1 MEAATAGKAV
11 FCEKPMAMNN
21 GELKK
26 LVDVLKDTKT
36 PYLVGFNR
44 RFSPFAK
51 KIKEIIH
58 PRENPIIIDYQMNA
72 GYLPKDHWTQTE
84 AGGGRN
90 IGEACHIYDLF
101 TYLTDSEIKK
111 INVLSIEPKNEK
123 YLKNDNFVASLKFKD
138 GSICNLIYT
147 AIGSNEYPKEQMKIY
162 FDGKIIYLNEYKEM
176 KIFGAKIPGLKVKN
190 QDKGHLNEI
199 QEFAHAIKNG
209 NGYPIPLWQLI
220 QATRISFEVERKV
233 RNV

>member
-1 MEAATAGKAV
+1 
-11 FCEKPMAMNN
+11 
-21 GELKK
+21 
-26 LVDVLKDTKT
+26 
-36 PYLVGFNR
+36 LVGFNR

-84 AGGGRN
+84 TGGGRN

-111 INVLSIEPKNEK
+111 INVLSINPKNEK
-123 YLKNDNFVASLKFKD
+123 YLKNDNFVASLKFED

-147 AIGSNEYPKEQMKIY
+147 AMGSNKYPKEQMKIY
-162 FDGKIIYLNEYKEM
+162 FDGKIIYLNDYKEM
-176 KIFGAKIPGLKVKN
+176 KIFGVKIPGLKAKN
-190 QDKGHLNEI
+190 QDKGHFNEI
-199 QEFAHAIKNG
+199 QEFAQSIKNG

-220 QATRISFEVERKV
+220 QATEISFEVEKQICV
-233 RNV
+233 G